1 MQGPSIVT
9 DAPASSDAATTEPKR
24 HLLWPLMIVALLAGH
39 VLAVLVMVYVATR
52 DRSFAVE
59 PDYYQKA
66 LHWDDIA
73 AQQRENA
80 RLGWTVAIAVGS
92 STSPLGQRTVSCR
105 LSDRAGKPLE
115 GAIIDVIAFA
125 HVRADERLAGVMES
139 QGSGVYETTLR
150 LRRKGLWEFRL
161 VVRRGSEMLTYSEQ
175 RPVK

>member
-1 MQGPSIVT
+1 MVT
-9 DAPASSDAATTEPKR
+9 DDPTNSAAAEPKR
-24 HLLWPLMIVALLAGH
+24 HLLWPLLIVALLAGH

-66 LHWDDIA
+66 LHWDDVA

-80 RLGWTVAIAVGS
+80 RLGWKPAIEVAGATDS
-92 STSPLGQRTVSCR
+92 LGQRAVSCR

-125 HVRADERLAGVMES
+125 HVRASQWLSGVMEP
-139 QGSGVYETTLR
+139 QGGGVYETTLR
-150 LRRKGLWEFRL
+150 LQRKGLWEFRL
-161 VVRRGSEMLTYSEQ
+161 VVRRGSDTLTYTEQ
-175 RPVK
+175 RQVQ